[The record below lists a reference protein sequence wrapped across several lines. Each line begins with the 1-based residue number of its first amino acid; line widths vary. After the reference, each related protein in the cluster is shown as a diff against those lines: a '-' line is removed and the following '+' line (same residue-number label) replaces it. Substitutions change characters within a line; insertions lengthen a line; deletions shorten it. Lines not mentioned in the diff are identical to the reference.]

1 MQPAPQTVTPH
12 SEDQAGI
19 PAAGAAMPVASAAR
33 QQRQAEEA
41 ALLRLARRPVG
52 FLFRH
57 IRPWGGSHAAVMLAV
72 LGAVGCS
79 VGSNYAV
86 KHLIDTLSGGPASA
100 SAAAVWT
107 AFAILAG
114 IIAADNLLWRVGGWI
129 AADRFPRVTASMRAE
144 LFRHLSGHS
153 PGFFANRSAGTLA
166 ARISATGTAGFTV
179 LQNFT
184 WHTVPPAVAVTL
196 AIAFLASVDPI
207 MAGCLVVVA
216 GALAVGIAWLGRKG
230 ESLHDGFASRAAA
243 VDGQLVDVV
252 QNFSLVRAFGAF
264 GREAQRLDTA
274 LAAESAARRTSLR
287 YLEKLRLVHGVATAI
302 LTAMLL
308 GWVVHLWQL
317 GRATTGDIVLVCTLG
332 FTILHASR
340 DLAMALVDLTQYI
353 ARMREALVALLVP
366 HDLPDAE
373 DAHALAAKGG
383 HVVFRD
389 VTFRYPSAPEGAAP
403 VLRGLEL
410 DIQPGQK
417 VGVVGR
423 SGAGKSTL
431 LTLLQRHA
439 APQGGAV
446 TIDGQDIAEATRE
459 SLSDMIAVVPQD
471 VALFHRTVLENI
483 RYARP
488 DATDEEVLAA
498 AEAARCRDFIEA
510 LPEGFDTIV
519 GDRGAKLSGGQRQR
533 LAIARA
539 LLKNAP
545 ILLLDEATSALDSE
559 SEAEV
564 QKALD
569 GLMQGRTVIAVAH
582 RLATL
587 TNFDRIVV
595 MEGGQVIQDGSPDM
609 LMRRP
614 GPYQEMVRRQSEAL
628 QVAA

>member
-1 MQPAPQTVTPH
+1 MQRADT
-12 SEDQAGI
+12 SD
-19 PAAGAAMPVASAAR
+19 
-33 QQRQAEEA
+33 
-41 ALLRLARRPVG
+41 LLRLSRRPIG

-57 IRPWGGSHAAVMLAV
+57 LRPYAGSHVAIMIAV

-79 VGSNYAV
+79 VGANYAV
-86 KHLIDTLSGGPASA
+86 KNLIDTLSGGPSNVAST
-100 SAAAVWT
+100 AVWT

-114 IIAADNLLWRVGGWI
+114 IITADNLLWRVGGWI
-129 AADRFPRVTASMRAE
+129 AADRFPRATASMRAE
-144 LFRHLSGHS
+144 LFHHLSGHS
-153 PGFFANRSAGTLA
+153 PGYFANRSSGTLA

-196 AIAFLASVDPI
+196 AIAFLASVDPL
-207 MAGCLVVVA
+207 MAGCLVVAA
-216 GALAVGIAWLGRKG
+216 GLLAAGVAWLGRKG
-230 ESLHDGFASRAAA
+230 EVMHDRFAGRAAA

-264 GREAQRLDTA
+264 GRERVLLDKS
-274 LAAESAARRTSLR
+274 LADETAARRASLR
-287 YLEKLRLVHGVATAI
+287 YLEKLRLVHGAATAVM
-302 LTAMLL
+302 TAVLL
-308 GWVVHLWQL
+308 WWVVTLWQA
-317 GRATTGDIVLVCTLG
+317 GRATAGDIVLVCTLG

-340 DLAMALVDLTQYI
+340 DLAMALVDLTQYV
-353 ARMREALVALLVP
+353 ARMREALVSLLVP
-366 HDLPDAE
+366 HDLPDVENASLLE
-373 DAHALAAKGG
+373 GRGG
-383 HVVFRD
+383 AVDFRD
-389 VTFRYPSAPEGAAP
+389 VVFSYPAAPEGSP
-403 VLRGLEL
+403 PILRGLNL
-410 DIQPGQK
+410 SIPKGQK

-431 LTLLQRHA
+431 LTLLQRHS
-439 APQGGAV
+439 APQSGEV
-446 TIDGQDIAEATRE
+446 DIDGQNIADATRE
-459 SLSDMIAVVPQD
+459 SLAEQIAVVPQD
-471 VALFHRTVLENI
+471 VSLFHRTVLENI

-569 GLMQGRTVIAVAH
+569 SLMEGRTVIAVAH

-595 MEGGQVIQDGSPDM
+595 MDQGQVVQDGPPDQ

-614 GPYQEMVRRQSEAL
+614 GPYQDMVRRQSEAL

>member
-1 MQPAPQTVTPH
+1 MNA
-12 SEDQAGI
+12 
-19 PAAGAAMPVASAAR
+19 PVACPHVHVLTETKEADR
-33 QQRQAEEA
+33 PMQRADTSD
-41 ALLRLARRPVG
+41 LLRLARRPIG

-57 IRPWGGSHAAVMLAV
+57 LRPHAGSHIAILLAV

-79 VGSNYAV
+79 VGANYAV
-86 KHLIDTLSGGPASA
+86 KHLIDTLSGGPSHADMTT
-100 SAAAVWT
+100 VWM

-114 IIAADNLLWRVGGWI
+114 VITADNMLWRIGGWI
-129 AADRFPRVTASMRAE
+129 AADRFPRATASMRAE

-153 PGFFANRSAGTLA
+153 PGYFANRSAGTLA
-166 ARISATGTAGFTV
+166 ARISATGTAAFTV

-184 WHTVPPAVAVTL
+184 WHTVPPAVAVVL

-216 GALAVGIAWLGRKG
+216 GLLAAGVAWLGRKG
-230 ESLHDGFASRAAA
+230 EQKHDRFASHAAA

-264 GREAQRLDTA
+264 GREATRLDEA
-274 LAAESAARRTSLR
+274 LAGETAARRDSLR
-287 YLEKLRLVHGVATAI
+287 YLEKLRLVHGAATAV
-302 LTAMLL
+302 LTAVLL
-308 GWVVHLWQL
+308 AWVVHLWQL

-340 DLAMALVDLTQYI
+340 DLAMALVDLTQYV
-353 ARMREALVALLVP
+353 ARMREALAALLVP

-373 DAHALAAKGG
+373 NAHTLHGRSGA
-383 HVVFRD
+383 VEFEN
-389 VTFRYPSAPEGAAP
+389 VTFRYPSAPEGSAP
-403 VLRGLEL
+403 ILQGLNL
-410 DIQPGQK
+410 SVPQGQK
-417 VGVVGR
+417 LGVVGR

-446 TIDGQDIAEATRE
+446 LIDGENIAEATRE
-459 SLSDMIAVVPQD
+459 SLADMIAVVPQD
-471 VALFHRTVLENI
+471 VSLFHRSVMENI

-488 DATDEEVLAA
+488 SATDEEVLAA

-510 LPEGFDTIV
+510 LPEGFDTVV

-539 LLKNAP
+539 LLKDAP

-564 QKALD
+564 QAALD
-569 GLMQGRTVIAVAH
+569 RLMVGRTVIAIAH

-595 MEGGQVIQDGSPDM
+595 MESGQIVQDGAPDL

-628 QVAA
+628 QIAA

>member
-1 MQPAPQTVTPH
+1 
-12 SEDQAGI
+12 
-19 PAAGAAMPVASAAR
+19 MPRADDSD
-33 QQRQAEEA
+33 
-41 ALLRLARRPVG
+41 LLRLARRPVG
-52 FLFRH
+52 FLLRH
-57 IRPWGGSHAAVMLAV
+57 LRPQAGSHVAIMLAV

-79 VGSNYAV
+79 VGANYAV
-86 KHLIDTLSGGPASA
+86 KNLIDTLSGGPSQAG
-100 SAAAVWT
+100 AAAVWV

-114 IIAADNLLWRVGGWI
+114 IITADNMLWRVGGWI
-129 AADRFPRVTASMRAE
+129 AADRFPRATASMRAE
-144 LFRHLSGHS
+144 LFRHLAGHS
-153 PGFFANRSAGTLA
+153 PGYFANRSAGTLA
-166 ARISATGTAGFTV
+166 ARISATGTAAFTV

-196 AIAFLASVDPI
+196 SIIFLATVDPI

-216 GALAVGIAWLGRKG
+216 AALAAGVAWLGQKG
-230 ESLHDGFASRAAA
+230 EALHDRFAGRAAT

-264 GREAQRLDTA
+264 GRESARLDTA
-274 LAAESAARRTSLR
+274 LAEESAARRASLR
-287 YLEKLRLVHGVATAI
+287 YLEKLRLVHGAATAV

-340 DLAMALVDLTQYI
+340 DLAMALVDLTQYV
-353 ARMREALVALLVP
+353 ARMREALAALLVP
-366 HDLPDAE
+366 HDMPDAE
-373 DAHALAAKGG
+373 NAHGLAARGG
-383 HVVFRD
+383 EVVFHN
-389 VTFRYPSAPEGAAP
+389 VTFRYPSAPEGSAP
-403 VLRGLEL
+403 VLRSLEL
-410 DIQPGQK
+410 AIQPGQK

-431 LTLLQRHA
+431 LTLLQRHT
-439 APQGGAV
+439 APQEGAV
-446 TIDGQDIAEATRE
+446 LIDGQDIAQATRE
-459 SLSDMIAVVPQD
+459 SLADMIAVVPQD
-471 VALFHRTVLENI
+471 VSLFHRTVLENI

-488 DATDEEVLAA
+488 DATDAEVLAA

-539 LLKNAP
+539 LLKDAP

-595 MEGGQVIQDGSPDM
+595 MEGGQVVQDGAPDL

>member
-1 MQPAPQTVTPH
+1 MTTETQTKTDDVLRYANRPIAFLMRH
-12 SEDQAGI
+12 MK
-19 PAAGAAMPVASAAR
+19 PRAAS
-33 QQRQAEEA
+33 
-41 ALLRLARRPVG
+41 
-52 FLFRH
+52 H
-57 IRPWGGSHAAVMLAV
+57 IAIMVAV

-86 KHLIDTLSGGPASA
+86 KHLIDTLSGNPSQIGAT
-100 SAAAVWT
+100 AVWT

-114 IIAADNLLWRVGGWI
+114 IIAADNMLWRVGGWI
-129 AADRFPRVTASMRAE
+129 AADRFPRATASMRAE
-144 LFRHLSGHS
+144 LFRHLSGHAPS
-153 PGFFANRSAGTLA
+153 YFANRSAGTLA
-166 ARISATGTAGFTV
+166 SRISATGTAGFTI

-184 WHTVPPAVAVTL
+184 WNTVPPAVAVVL
-196 AIAFLASVDPI
+196 AIGFLSSVDPV
-207 MAGCLVVVA
+207 MAGCLVLVA
-216 GALAVGIAWLGRKG
+216 GTLAAGVAWLGRRG
-230 ESLHDGFASRAAA
+230 ERLHDSFAGRAAA

-252 QNFSLVRAFGAF
+252 QNFSVVRAFGAF
-264 GREAQRLDTA
+264 GREARRLDDA
-274 LAAESAARRTSLR
+274 LGAETSARRASLR
-287 YLEKLRLVHGVATAI
+287 YLEKLRLVHGAVTAI
-302 LTAMLL
+302 LTACLL
-308 GWVVHLWQL
+308 GWAVHLWQI

-353 ARMREALVALLVP
+353 ARMREALGALLVP
-366 HDLPDAE
+366 HDMPDA
-373 DAHALAAKGG
+373 ANAARLAAKGG
-383 HVVFRD
+383 EVVFND
-389 VTFRYPSAPEGAAP
+389 ITFRYPSAPAGSTP
-403 VLRGLEL
+403 ILRHLQL
-410 DIQPGQK
+410 DIPAGQK

-439 APQGGAV
+439 APQEGAV
-446 TIDGQDIAEATRE
+446 VIDGQDIAGATRE

-471 VALFHRTVLENI
+471 VSLFHRTVLENI

-488 DATDEEVLAA
+488 DATDAEVLAA
-498 AEAARCRDFIEA
+498 AEAARCREFIEA

-564 QKALD
+564 QVALD
-569 GLMQGRTVIAVAH
+569 RLMDGRTVIAVAH

-587 TNFDRIVV
+587 SNFDRIVV
-595 MEGGQVIQDGSPDM
+595 MDGGQIVQDGSPEM
-609 LMRRP
+609 LVRRP
-614 GPYQEMVRRQSEAL
+614 GLYQDMVRRQAEGL
-628 QVAA
+628 LAA

>member
-1 MQPAPQTVTPH
+1 MQRADT
-12 SEDQAGI
+12 SD
-19 PAAGAAMPVASAAR
+19 
-33 QQRQAEEA
+33 
-41 ALLRLARRPVG
+41 LLRLARRPVG

-57 IRPWGGSHAAVMLAV
+57 LRPHAGSHITILLAV

-79 VGSNYAV
+79 VGANYAV
-86 KHLIDTLSGGPASA
+86 KHLIDTLSGGPAHA
-100 SAAAVWT
+100 DVTTVWV

-114 IIAADNLLWRVGGWI
+114 VITADNMLWRVGGWI
-129 AADRFPRVTASMRAE
+129 AADRFPRATAAMRAE

-153 PGFFANRSAGTLA
+153 PGYFANRSAGTLA
-166 ARISATGTAGFTV
+166 ARISATGTAAFTV
-179 LQNFT
+179 LRNFT
-184 WHTVPPAVAVTL
+184 WHTVPPAVAVVL

-207 MAGCLVVVA
+207 MAGCLVVAA
-216 GALAVGIAWLGRKG
+216 GLLAAGVAWLGRKG
-230 ESLHDGFASRAAA
+230 EQKHDRFAGHAAA

-264 GREAQRLDTA
+264 GREAKRLDSA
-274 LAAESAARRTSLR
+274 LAGETAARRESLR
-287 YLEKLRLVHGVATAI
+287 YLEKLRLVHGAATAV

-308 GWVVHLWQL
+308 AWVVHLWQL

-340 DLAMALVDLTQYI
+340 DLAMALVDLTQYV
-353 ARMREALVALLVP
+353 ARMREALAALLVP

-373 DAHALAAKGG
+373 NAHALHTRGG
-383 HVVFRD
+383 SVEFHD
-389 VTFRYPSAPEGAAP
+389 VTFRYPSAPEGSAP
-403 VLRGLEL
+403 ILQRLNL
-410 DIQPGQK
+410 TIPQGQK

-439 APQGGAV
+439 APQDGAV
-446 TIDGQDIAEATRE
+446 MIDGDNIAGATRE
-459 SLSDMIAVVPQD
+459 SLADMIAVVPQD
-471 VALFHRTVLENI
+471 VSLFHRSVMENI

-510 LPEGFDTIV
+510 LPEGFDTVV

-539 LLKNAP
+539 LLKDAP

-569 GLMQGRTVIAVAH
+569 GLMVGRTVIAIAH

-595 MEGGQVIQDGSPDM
+595 MENGQVIQDGAPDL

>member
-1 MQPAPQTVTPH
+1 MT
-12 SEDQAGI
+12 
-19 PAAGAAMPVASAAR
+19 AAR
-33 QQRQAEEA
+33 PSDDEA
-41 ALLRLARRPVG
+41 ALLRLGRRPVG
-52 FLFRH
+52 FLLRH
-57 IRPWGGSHAAVMLAV
+57 LKPYAGSHVAILLAV

-79 VGSNYAV
+79 VGANYAV
-86 KHLIDTLSGGPASA
+86 KHLIDTLSGGPSQAA
-100 SAAAVWT
+100 QAAVWT

-114 IIAADNLLWRVGGWI
+114 VIAADNLLWRVGGWI
-129 AADRFPRVTASMRAE
+129 AADRFPRATASMRAE

-153 PGFFANRSAGTLA
+153 PGYFANRSAGTLA
-166 ARISATGTAGFTV
+166 ARISATGTAAFTV

-196 AIAFLASVDPI
+196 SIGFLASVDPW

-216 GALAVGIAWLGRKG
+216 FTLAAGVAWLGRRG
-230 ESLHDGFASRAAA
+230 ERLHDSFASRAAA

-264 GREAQRLDTA
+264 KREAVLLDNA
-274 LAAESAARRTSLR
+274 LAGETAARRSSLR
-287 YLEKLRLVHGVATAI
+287 YLEKLRLVHGATTAL
-302 LTAMLL
+302 LTACLL
-308 GWVVHLWQL
+308 AWVVHLWQL

-340 DLAMALVDLTQYI
+340 DLAMALVDLTQYV
-353 ARMREALVALLVP
+353 ARMREALSALLVP
-366 HDLPDAE
+366 HDLPDAA
-373 DAHALAAKGG
+373 DAHGLAARGG
-383 HVVFRD
+383 HVVFQD
-389 VTFRYPSAPEGAAP
+389 VTFRYPSAPEGSTA
-403 VLRGLEL
+403 VLRGLNL
-410 DIQPGQK
+410 DIAPGQK

-431 LTLLQRHA
+431 LTLLQRHSE
-439 APQGGAV
+439 PQGGAV
-446 TIDGQDIAEATRE
+446 LIDGQDIAHSTRE
-459 SLSDMIAVVPQD
+459 SLADMIAVVPQD
-471 VALFHRTVLENI
+471 VSMFHRTVLENI

-488 DATDEEVLAA
+488 EATDAEVMAA

-510 LPEGFDTIV
+510 LPEGFNTIV

-569 GLMQGRTVIAVAH
+569 GLMEGRTVIAVAH

-595 MEGGQVIQDGSPDM
+595 MENGQVVQDGAPDL

-614 GPYQEMVRRQSEAL
+614 GPYQDMVRRQSEAL

>member
-1 MQPAPQTVTPH
+1 MNALGTPDHVHVLTEIKEADRPMQRADT
-12 SEDQAGI
+12 SD
-19 PAAGAAMPVASAAR
+19 
-33 QQRQAEEA
+33 
-41 ALLRLARRPVG
+41 LLRLARRPVG
-52 FLFRH
+52 FLLRH
-57 IRPWGGSHAAVMLAV
+57 LRPHAGSHVAILLAV

-79 VGSNYAV
+79 VGANYAV
-86 KHLIDTLSGGPASA
+86 KHLIDTLSGGPANA
-100 SAAAVWT
+100 DARMVWA

-114 IIAADNLLWRVGGWI
+114 VITADNMLWRIGGWI
-129 AADRFPRVTASMRAE
+129 AADRFPRTTASMRAE

-153 PGFFANRSAGTLA
+153 PGYFANRSAGTLA
-166 ARISATGTAGFTV
+166 ARISATGTAAFTV

-184 WHTVPPAVAVTL
+184 WHTVPPAVAVVL

-216 GALAVGIAWLGRKG
+216 GALAIGVAWLGRKG
-230 ESLHDGFASRAAA
+230 ERKHDRFASHAAA

-264 GREAQRLDTA
+264 GREAARLDDA
-274 LAAESAARRTSLR
+274 LAGETAARRESLR
-287 YLEKLRLVHGVATAI
+287 YLEKLRLVHGAATAV
-302 LTAMLL
+302 LTAVLL
-308 GWVVHLWQL
+308 AWVVHLWQL

-340 DLAMALVDLTQYI
+340 DLAMALVDLTQYV
-353 ARMREALVALLVP
+353 ARMREALAALLVA

-373 DAHALAAKGG
+373 NAHPLHGQGG
-383 HVVFRD
+383 GVEFKD
-389 VTFRYPSAPEGAAP
+389 VTFRYPSAPEGSAP
-403 VLRGLEL
+403 ILQGLNL
-410 DIQPGQK
+410 NVPQGQK
-417 VGVVGR
+417 LGVVGR

-431 LTLLQRHA
+431 LTLLQRHS

-446 TIDGQDIAEATRE
+446 LIDGEDIAGATRE
-459 SLSDMIAVVPQD
+459 SLADMIAVVPQD
-471 VALFHRTVLENI
+471 VSLFHRSVLENI
-483 RYARP
+483 RYGRP
-488 DATDEEVLAA
+488 DATDEAVLAA

-510 LPEGFDTIV
+510 LPEGFDTVV

-539 LLKNAP
+539 LLKDAP

-564 QKALD
+564 QQALD
-569 GLMQGRTVIAVAH
+569 RLMVGRTVIAIAH

-595 MEGGQVIQDGSPDM
+595 MESGQVVQDGAPDL

-614 GPYQEMVRRQSEAL
+614 GPYQDMVRRQSEAL

>member
-1 MQPAPQTVTPH
+1 MQRADP
-12 SEDQAGI
+12 SD
-19 PAAGAAMPVASAAR
+19 
-33 QQRQAEEA
+33 
-41 ALLRLARRPVG
+41 LLRLSRRPIG

-57 IRPWGGSHAAVMLAV
+57 LRPHAGSHVAVMIAV

-79 VGSNYAV
+79 VGANYAV
-86 KHLIDTLSGGPASA
+86 KNLIDTLSGGPSNVSA
-100 SAAAVWT
+100 TAVWT

-114 IIAADNLLWRVGGWI
+114 IITADNLLWRVGGWI
-129 AADRFPRVTASMRAE
+129 AADRFPRATASMRAE
-144 LFRHLSGHS
+144 LFHHLSGHS
-153 PGFFANRSAGTLA
+153 PGYFANRSAGTLA

-184 WHTVPPAVAVTL
+184 WHTVPPAVAVVL
-196 AIAFLASVDPI
+196 AIAFLASVDPV
-207 MAGCLVVVA
+207 MAGCLVVA
-216 GALAVGIAWLGRKG
+216 AAALAAGVAWLGRKG
-230 ESLHDGFASRAAA
+230 EQKHDRFASKAAA

-264 GREAQRLDTA
+264 GRERMLLDKA
-274 LAAESAARRTSLR
+274 LAEETSARRASLR
-287 YLEKLRLVHGVATAI
+287 YLEKLRLVHGAATAV
-302 LTAMLL
+302 LTAVLL
-308 GWVVHLWQL
+308 WWVVTLWQA

-353 ARMREALVALLVP
+353 ARMREALVSLLVP
-366 HDLPDAE
+366 HDLPDIE
-373 DAHALAAKGG
+373 SAHGLVGKGG
-383 HVVFRD
+383 AVEFRD
-389 VTFRYPSAPEGAAP
+389 VTFSYPQAPEGAP
-403 VLRGLEL
+403 PILRGLNL
-410 DIQPGQK
+410 SIPRGQK

-431 LTLLQRHA
+431 LTLLQRHS
-439 APQGGAV
+439 APQGGEV
-446 TIDGQDIAEATRE
+446 DIDGQNIAEATRE
-459 SLSDMIAVVPQD
+459 SLAEQIAVVPQD
-471 VALFHRTVLENI
+471 VSLFHRTVLENI

-488 DATDEEVLAA
+488 DASDDEVMRA
-498 AEAARCRDFIEA
+498 AEAARCREFIEA
-510 LPEGFDTIV
+510 LPEGFNTIV

-539 LLKNAP
+539 LLKDAP

-564 QKALD
+564 QAALD
-569 GLMQGRTVIAVAH
+569 SLMEGRTVIAVAH

-595 MEGGQVIQDGSPDM
+595 MEQGQVVQDGPPDQ

>member
-1 MQPAPQTVTPH
+1 MKHADD
-12 SEDQAGI
+12 SD
-19 PAAGAAMPVASAAR
+19 
-33 QQRQAEEA
+33 
-41 ALLRLARRPVG
+41 LLRLARRPVG
-52 FLFRH
+52 FLLRH
-57 IRPWGGSHAAVMLAV
+57 LRPHAGSHVVIMIAV

-79 VGSNYAV
+79 VGANYAV
-86 KHLIDTLSGGPASA
+86 KHLIDTLSAGPGQ
-100 SAAAVWT
+100 AAGSAVWL

-114 IIAADNLLWRVGGWI
+114 VIAADNMLWRVGGWI
-129 AADRFPRVTASMRAE
+129 AADRFPRATASMRAE

-153 PGFFANRSAGTLA
+153 PGYFANRSAGTLA

-196 AIAFLASVDPI
+196 SIVFLASVDPI

-216 GALAVGIAWLGRKG
+216 GSLAAGVAYLGRRG
-230 ESLHDGFASRAAA
+230 ERLHDAFAGRAAA

-264 GREAQRLDTA
+264 GREATLLDTA
-274 LAAESAARRTSLR
+274 LAQETAARRTSLR
-287 YLEKLRLVHGVATAI
+287 YLEKLRLVHGATTAL
-302 LTAMLL
+302 LTACLL
-308 GWVVHLWQL
+308 AWVVHLWQL

-340 DLAMALVDLTQYI
+340 DLAMALVDLTQYV
-353 ARMREALVALLVP
+353 ARMREALIALLVP
-366 HDLPDAE
+366 HDLPDAA
-373 DAHALAAKGG
+373 DARDLQPRGG
-383 HVVFRD
+383 AVDFID
-389 VTFRYPSAPEGAAP
+389 ITFRYPAAP
-403 VLRGLEL
+403 AGSEPILRGLNLSIPE
-410 DIQPGQK
+410 GQK

-446 TIDGQDIAEATRE
+446 MIDGQDIAEATRE
-459 SLSDMIAVVPQD
+459 SLADMIAVVPQD
-471 VALFHRTVLENI
+471 VSMFHRTVLENI

-488 DATDEEVLAA
+488 EATDAEVLAA

-569 GLMQGRTVIAVAH
+569 SLMQGRTVIAVAH

-595 MEGGQVIQDGSPDM
+595 MENGQIVQDGPPDL

-614 GPYQEMVRRQSEAL
+614 GPYQDMVRRQSEAL

>member
-1 MQPAPQTVTPH
+1 VLNEIKEAIAPM
-12 SEDQAGI
+12 
-19 PAAGAAMPVASAAR
+19 GADSSD
-33 QQRQAEEA
+33 
-41 ALLRLARRPVG
+41 LLRHARHPIG
-52 FLFRH
+52 FLLRH
-57 IRPWGGSHAAVMLAV
+57 LRPHAGSHIAIMLAV
-72 LGAVGCS
+72 LGAVACS
-79 VGSNYAV
+79 VGANYAV
-86 KHLIDTLSGGPASA
+86 KNLIDTLAGGPANA
-100 SAAAVWT
+100 GAAAVWT

-114 IIAADNLLWRVGGWI
+114 VITADNMLWRVGGWI
-129 AADRFPRVTASMRAE
+129 AADRFPRATASMRAE

-153 PGFFANRSAGTLA
+153 PGYFANRSAGTLA
-166 ARISATGTAGFTV
+166 ARISATGTAAFTV

-196 AIAFLASVDPI
+196 AIGFLASVDPI
-207 MAGCLVVVA
+207 MAGCLVVAAASLAA
-216 GALAVGIAWLGRKG
+216 GVAWLGRRG
-230 ESLHDGFASRAAA
+230 EALHDRFAGRAAT

-264 GREAQRLDTA
+264 GRESARLDTA
-274 LAAESAARRTSLR
+274 LAEETAARRNSLR
-287 YLEKLRLVHGVATAI
+287 YLEKLRLVHGAATAV
-302 LTAMLL
+302 LTALLL
-308 GWVVHLWQL
+308 GWAVHLWQL

-373 DAHALAAKGG
+373 DAKALHAAGG
-383 HVVFRD
+383 AVEFQD
-389 VTFRYPSAPEGAAP
+389 VTFRYPAAP
-403 VLRGLEL
+403 AGSDPILRGLNL
-410 DIQPGQK
+410 NIPAGQK
-417 VGVVGR
+417 LGVVGR

-446 TIDGQDIAEATRE
+446 LVDGKDIAQATRE
-459 SLSDMIAVVPQD
+459 SLADTIAVVPQD
-471 VALFHRTVLENI
+471 VSMFHRTVLENI

-488 DATDEEVLAA
+488 DATDAEVLAA

-510 LPEGFDTIV
+510 LPDGFNTIV

-564 QKALD
+564 QQALD
-569 GLMQGRTVIAVAH
+569 GLMEGRTVIAVAH

-595 MEGGQVIQDGSPDM
+595 MENGQIVQDGPPDL

-614 GPYQEMVRRQSEAL
+614 GPYQDMVRRQSEAL